1 LPDAQ
6 RHEKR
11 NRRGLLVEPHPHHC
25 PSRMSLMI
33 GSSFKERAFQSS
45 QSPFTLRQTRL
56 IVSFPTALPTKP
68 QAPGAPGA
76 C

>member
-25 PSRMSLMI
+25 AVENEPD
-33 GSSFKERAFQSS
+33 SSGTCRLNA
-45 QSPFTLRQTRL
+45 LRQ
-56 IVSFPTALPTKP
+56 
-68 QAPGAPGA
+68 
-76 C
+76 